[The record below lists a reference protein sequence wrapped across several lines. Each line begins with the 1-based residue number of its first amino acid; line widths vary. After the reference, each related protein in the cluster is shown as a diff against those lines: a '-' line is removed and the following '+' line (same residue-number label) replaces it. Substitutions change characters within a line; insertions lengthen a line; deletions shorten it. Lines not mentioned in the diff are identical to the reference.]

1 MPGLLA
7 YILGTVQVFVTD
19 LWTQLASLN
28 VAIESQFG
36 APAKWAFWILAATF
50 ILLLVGKATKLA
62 FNVLRYVILPSAAM
76 AVVLLMIMPCW
87 SPMKTF
93 PLFVVVTTAM
103 MLFRSE

>member
-7 YILGTVQVFVTD
+7 YILGTVQVFIND
-19 LWTQLASLN
+19 LWSQLGGLN
-28 VAIESQFG
+28 TAIESQFG
-36 APAKWAFWILAATF
+36 EPAKWAFWILAAAF
-50 ILLLVGKATKLA
+50 ILLLVGKATKLT
-62 FNVLRYVILPSAAM
+62 FNILRYVILPSAAM

-87 SPMKTF
+87 SPAKTF